1 MPDEIKEAPHSD
13 DPHVDTQKGD
23 VEDKY
28 EVFKRGDG
36 QVDFRTVSWI
46 RASVIFLKIIFAT
59 GVLSIPSLMYELGA
73 FPGAITVVGWSLLNT
88 YCALVQGNFR
98 NAYPGCHSIADMA
111 QVVGGPVVKELVG
124 ALFTI
129 SYVIVAASGIIG
141 VSTAF
146 NALSLH
152 SVCTVWFS
160 FIGTI
165 IIAMCASVR
174 KFSHIGWLTWL
185 GFGSVYVAVFI
196 IVYVHIHWLRIVL
209 TNQHIH
215 SIGVTVRDR
224 PAAAPQTGDFDLG
237 YRVIGNPDFT
247 TGITAS
253 AAIFVS
259 SAATSA
265 FLPVISEMRRP
276 KDYPKAVYLSM
287 TLVTASYL
295 TFSLVIYAWCGKWIA
310 SPSLGS
316 AGETVKRI
324 AYGIALPGLI
334 ISGCLY
340 VHVAAK
346 YLFVRILRNSRHLQ
360 ANTAVHW
367 GTWLSCTIGTAAISF
382 VLASAIPIFN
392 YVLAL
397 VGSLCFAPL
406 AISLPGWLWVY
417 SHRNYWR
424 GNWFQVALYVFHVF
438 LILLGLFMAVGGTYG
453 VVVQISK
460 AYQDG
465 QISSAFS
472 CADNS

>member
-1 MPDEIKEAPHSD
+1 MAPHADEIKEAPLYTD
-13 DPHVDTQKGD
+13 DPITDTQEAE
-23 VEDKY
+23 VEDKF

-46 RASVIFLKIIFAT
+46 RASIIFLKIIFAT
-59 GVLSIPSLMYELGA
+59 GVLSIPSLMYQLGA
-73 FPGAITVVGWSLLNT
+73 FPGAISVVGWTLLNT
-88 YCALVQGNFR
+88 YCAIVQGNFR
-98 NAYPGCHSIADMA
+98 NAYPGCHSIVDMA
-111 QVVGGPVVKELVG
+111 QLVGGPIVKELTG
-124 ALFTI
+124 FLFMV

-141 VSTAF
+141 VSTAL

-152 SVCTVWFS
+152 SICTVWFS
-160 FIGTI
+160 FIGTV

-174 KFSHIGWLTWL
+174 KFSHIGWLTWV
-185 GFGSVYVAVFI
+185 GFGSVYIAVFI
-196 IVYVHIHWLRIVL
+196 IV
-209 TNQHIH
+209 
-215 SIGVTVRDR
+215 IGVTVRDR
-224 PAAAPQTGDFDLG
+224 PAAAPQIGDFDFG
-237 YRVIGNPDFT
+237 FHAIGNPDFT

-253 AAIFVS
+253 ATIFVS

-265 FLPVISEMRRP
+265 FLPVISEMRKP

-287 TLVTASYL
+287 SLVTASYL

-316 AGETVKRI
+316 AGETVKRV

-346 YLFVRILRNSRHLQ
+346 YIFVRILRNSRHLQ

-367 GTWLSCTIGTAAISF
+367 GTWLSCTISVAAISF
-382 VLASAIPIFN
+382 VLACAIPIFN

-406 AISLPGWLWVY
+406 AITLPGWLWLY
-417 SHRNYWR
+417 SHRDYWR
-424 GNWFQVALYVFHVF
+424 GDAPRKMMYAFHVF
-438 LILLGLFMAVGGTYG
+438 LVLLGLFMAVGGTYG
-453 VVVQISK
+453 VVVQIK
-460 AYQDG
+460 DAYADG
-465 QISSAFS
+465 EISSAFS

>member
-1 MPDEIKEAPHSD
+1 MASHADEIKEAPPYTD
-13 DPHVDTQKGD
+13 DPNITDTQEAEI
-23 VEDKY
+23 EDKF

-59 GVLSIPSLMYELGA
+59 GVLSIPSLMYQLGA
-73 FPGAITVVGWSLLNT
+73 FPGAVSVVGWTLLNT
-88 YCALVQGNFR
+88 YCAIVQGNFR

-111 QVVGGPVVKELVG
+111 HLVGGPIVKELVG
-124 ALFTI
+124 FLFTV

-141 VSTAF
+141 VSTAL

-152 SVCTVWFS
+152 SICTVWFS

-174 KFSHIGWLTWL
+174 KFSHIGWLTWV
-185 GFGSVYVAVFI
+185 GFGSVYIAVFI
-196 IVYVHIHWLRIVL
+196 IV
-209 TNQHIH
+209 
-215 SIGVTVRDR
+215 IGVTVRDR
-224 PAAAPQTGDFDLG
+224 PAAAPQTGDYDFG
-237 YRVIGNPDFT
+237 YHVIGTPDFT

-253 AAIFVS
+253 ATIFVS

-287 TLVTASYL
+287 SLVTASYL

-316 AGETVKRI
+316 AGETVKRV

-346 YLFVRILRNSRHLQ
+346 YIFVRILRNSRHLQ

-367 GTWLSCTIGTAAISF
+367 GTWLSCTIGVAAISF
-382 VLASAIPIFN
+382 VLACAIPIFN

-397 VGSLCFAPL
+397 SSGLLEGGVLRMMMYA
-406 AISLPGWLWVY
+406 
-417 SHRNYWR
+417 
-424 GNWFQVALYVFHVF
+424 FHVF
-438 LILLGLFMAVGGTYG
+438 LVLLGLFMAVGGTYG
-453 VVVQISK
+453 VVVQIK
-460 AYQDG
+460 DAYADG
-465 QISSAFS
+465 EIASAFS

>member
-1 MPDEIKEAPHSD
+1 MSSTDIDIKEAHSTSND
-13 DPHVDTQKGD
+13 HDTQKA
-23 VEDKY
+23 ELHEQH
-28 EVFKRGDG
+28 EVFKRGEG

-46 RASVIFLKIIFAT
+46 RAGVIFVKIIFAT

-73 FPGAITVVGWSLLNT
+73 FPGAVNVIGWTLLNT
-88 YCALVQGNFR
+88 YCAIVQGNFR

-111 QVVGGPVVKELVG
+111 QVVGGPILKEVVGV
-124 ALFTI
+124 LFTI

-141 VSTAF
+141 VSTAL
-146 NALSLH
+146 NALSH
-152 SVCTVWFS
+152 HAICTVWFT
-160 FIGTI
+160 FIATI
-165 IIAMCASVR
+165 VIAGCASVR

-185 GFGSVYVAVFI
+185 GFASGPS
-196 IVYVHIHWLRIVL
+196 R
-209 TNQHIH
+209 
-215 SIGVTVRDR
+215 RR
-224 PAAAPQTGDFDLG
+224 PQTGDFDLG
-237 YRVIGNPDFT
+237 YRVIGNPDFA
-247 TGITAS
+247 TGITA
-253 AAIFVS
+253 AATIFVS

-287 TLVTASYL
+287 SVVTASYL

-316 AGETVKRI
+316 AGTTVKKV

-334 ISGCLY
+334 VSGCLY

-367 GTWLSCTIGTAAISF
+367 GTWLGCVFAMASISF
-382 VLASAIPIFN
+382 VLACAIPIFN

-397 VGSLCFAPL
+397 VGALCFAPL
-406 AISLPGWLWVY
+406 AITLPGWLWLY
-417 SHRNYWR
+417 SHANYWKGSIVR
-424 GNWFQVALYVFHVF
+424 KTVYVFHVF
-438 LILLGLFMAVGGTYG
+438 LLFLGIFLAVGGTYG
-453 VVVQISK
+453 VIVQINA
-460 AYQDG
+460 AYRDG

-472 CADNS
+472 CADNSGSS

>member
-1 MPDEIKEAPHSD
+1 MEPRSDEIKVAPRYTD
-13 DPHVDTQKGD
+13 DPECTDTKRAE
-23 VEDKY
+23 VEDKF

-36 QVDFRTVSWI
+36 QVDFRTVSWV

-73 FPGAITVVGWSLLNT
+73 FPGAVIVVGWSLLNT

-111 QVVGGPVVKELVG
+111 QVVGGPIVKEFVG
-124 ALFTI
+124 VLFTV

-141 VSTAF
+141 VSTAL

-152 SVCTVWFS
+152 SICTVWFS
-160 FIGTI
+160 FIATV

-174 KFSHIGWLTWL
+174 KFSHIGWLTWI

-196 IVYVHIHWLRIVL
+196 IV
-209 TNQHIH
+209 
-215 SIGVTVRDR
+215 IGVTTRDR

-237 YRVIGNPDFT
+237 YRVIGDPSFT
-247 TGITAS
+247 IGITAT
-253 AAIFVS
+253 ATIFVS

-265 FLPVISEMRRP
+265 FLPVISEMRKP

-287 TLVTASYL
+287 SLVTASYL
-295 TFSLVIYAWCGKWIA
+295 TFSLVIYAWCGKWLA

-316 AGETVKRI
+316 AGETVKRV

-360 ANTAVHW
+360 ANTVVHW
-367 GTWLSCTIGTAAISF
+367 GTWLSCTIGMAAISF
-382 VLASAIPIFN
+382 VLACAIPIFN

-406 AISLPGWLWVY
+406 ALSLPGWLWLH
-417 SHRNYWR
+417 SHRSYYR
-424 GNWFQVALYVFHVF
+424 GNIIQMGLYGFHVF

-453 VVVQISK
+453 VIVQINQ
-460 AYQDG
+460 AYADG

-472 CADNS
+472 CADNSGS